1 MSRVS
6 DYAFGMRSSVR
17 SDRTRCTND
26 TVHAVVSNYR
36 PVRRNFMIPV
46 LQRCLT
52 HAYWEGTVVNIVDR
66 SSQGSIT
73 ALDAII
79 STSYMTSDGLR
90 FRRRHRLKCHS
101 VPALRRRSHLGL
113 NWPSQA
119 RWFEAS
125 FCMPASHA
133 RRKLYPPR
141 GPSGGHGFTFEI
153 PWPWRPPPWLA
164 GWSQRGKIVKVSPG
178 PDRCDPGTR

>member
-1 MSRVS
+1 
-6 DYAFGMRSSVR
+6 
-17 SDRTRCTND
+17 
-26 TVHAVVSNYR
+26 
-36 PVRRNFMIPV
+36 MIPV

-52 HAYWEGTVVNIVDR
+52 HAYWEGTVVNLVDR
-66 SSQGSIT
+66 ASQGSIT

-125 FCMPASHA
+125 FCMPASHP
-133 RRKLYPPR
+133 RRKLYLPR
-141 GPSGGHGFTFEI
+141 GPSGGHGFTSELL
-153 PWPWRPPPWLA
+153 WLCRLRH
-164 GWSQRGKIVKVSPG
+164 GSRVGVQRVENLKISPG
-178 PDRCDPGTR
+178 PDRYDPGTLWVKRFGLVGPSGLARADGRSMDGPENHEAVFWLR